1 MNPASSERLC
11 RTPRSGASHSWST
24 GTCAHLPA
32 VHCDGP
38 ILPELLLGLVH
49 LPNEVNET
57 LSCLWHSLLRP
68 VCELE
73 LADGP

>member
-1 MNPASSERLC
+1 MLSCP
-11 RTPRSGASHSWST
+11 HS
-24 GTCAHLPA
+24 PA
-32 VHCDGP
+32 VHRDGP

-49 LPNEVNET
+49 LPNEVDEALT
-57 LSCLWHSLLRP
+57 RLWHSLLRP